1 MVAKEKILII
11 GGGFAGWWAA
21 KRLVRDTRA
30 GDVEIVLVDQ
40 RPHITMLPALP
51 DVVTG
56 SVAPEYL
63 REELEALL
71 PGRVTVKTDR
81 IERLDL
87 DGRVATGARDTYGFD
102 YLLLAAGSKPSF
114 YGFSAPGETIYTLT
128 SLEESVRIRDDF
140 TDYLRNE
147 TQPHA
152 VVVGAGYTGLEL
164 ATALRNRADLLGSDV
179 PITVVEKAPALLPFL
194 LPEEREYIADYLKRR
209 NVTIRLESTVSEF
222 SDGTLLLDGELR
234 IERPFFCWAAGAEQ
248 ALNIP
253 ADGVPRARDGR
264 ILVDEN
270 LEVPGYP
277 GVFVAGDGAAIR
289 EGEVILR
296 RAINFSLYS
305 GRHGGLNI
313 ARRVR
318 GEEPVRFKPV
328 DLGWVIPL
336 SDISVG
342 RVFGKFRVKGRLG
355 MRLHYLMNGYRNF
368 NARNFFA
375 FFGHALRLPRVR
387 SPRSAR

>member
-1 MVAKEKILII
+1 MVAKKKILII

-30 GDVEIVLVDQ
+30 ADVEIVLVDQ

-51 DVVTG
+51 DIVTG

-63 REELEALL
+63 REELESLL
-71 PGRVTVKTDR
+71 PSRVTVATDR

-87 DGRVATGARDTYGFD
+87 DGRTATGRRDTYRFD

-114 YGFSAPGETIYTLT
+114 YGFTAPGETVYTLT
-128 SLEESVRIRDDF
+128 SLEEAVRVRDDF
-140 TDYLRNE
+140 TDYLQ
-147 TQPHA
+147 TAAQPHA

-194 LPEEREYIADYLKRR
+194 LSEEREYIAEYLDRR
-209 NVTIRLESTVSEF
+209 NITIRLDSTVDEF
-222 SDGTLLLDGELR
+222 SGGTLLVNGELR

-248 ALNIP
+248 AL
-253 ADGVPRARDGR
+253 DGFGDDVPRARDGR

-270 LEVPGYP
+270 LEIPGYP

-289 EGEVILR
+289 DGEAVLR
-296 RAINFSLYS
+296 RAINFSLYG

-318 GEEPVRFKPV
+318 GKEPVRFRPV

-336 SDISVG
+336 SEISVG
-342 RVFGKFRVKGRLG
+342 RVFGRFRVKGRFG

-375 FFGHALRLPRVR
+375 FLGHALRLPRVR
-387 SPRSAR
+387 PARSSR

>member
-1 MVAKEKILII
+1 MVAKKKILIV

-21 KRLVRDTRA
+21 KRLVRETNA
-30 GDVEIVLVDQ
+30 GEVEIVLVDQ

-56 SVAPEYL
+56 MVAPEHL
-63 REELEALL
+63 REELESLL
-71 PGRVTVKTDR
+71 PGRVTIKTDR

-87 DGRVATGARDTYGFD
+87 DGRVAMGAHDTYGFD

-114 YGFSAPGETIYTLT
+114 YGFSAPGETVYTLT
-128 SLEESVRIRDDF
+128 SLEEAVRIRDDF
-140 TDYLRNE
+140 TEYLQSQ

-164 ATALRNRADLLGSDV
+164 ATALRNRADLLGGDV
-179 PITVVEKAPALLPFL
+179 PITVLEKAPGLLPFL
-194 LPEEREYIADYLKRR
+194 LPEERDYIAEYLERR
-209 NVTIRLESTVSEF
+209 NITIRFGSSVEEF
-222 SDGTLLLDGELR
+222 AGGTLRLEGGFS
-234 IERPFFCWAAGAEQ
+234 IEKPFFCWAAGAEQ

-253 ADGVPRARDGR
+253 ANGVPRARDGR

-270 LEVPGYP
+270 LEIPGYS

-289 EGEVILR
+289 DGEAVLR

-305 GRHGGLNI
+305 GRHGGINI